1 MKYGAP
7 SRRAHPKTMALY
19 SQLSLGF
26 SVLQVVIGAAFFIT
40 TASYLFEAISR
51 AGQIVGAEMVL
62 AGAVAILG
70 ILRKDR
76 NWLGVHVILGLLGM
90 FLCFHFLSQV

>member
-1 MKYGAP
+1 
-7 SRRAHPKTMALY
+7 MALY